1 MVIKP
6 LEDTIGNSFKKE
18 ENMLDIILK
27 IALFLLVILQI
38 VAMIFIIIVNRKTL
52 KKDTEFYDRLNKE
65 MDESNH
71 KFQEFLDSYKQE
83 YIEDE
88 QTKDSK

>member
-1 MVIKP
+1 
-6 LEDTIGNSFKKE
+6 
-18 ENMLDIILK
+18 MLDIILK

-38 VAMIFIIIVNRKTL
+38 VAMISIIIVNKKTL

-65 MDESNH
+65 IDESNH
-71 KFQEFLDSYKQE
+71 KFQKFLDSYKQE

-88 QTKDSK
+88 QTKNSK

>member
-1 MVIKP
+1 
-6 LEDTIGNSFKKE
+6 
-18 ENMLDIILK
+18 MLDIILK

>member
-1 MVIKP
+1 
-6 LEDTIGNSFKKE
+6 
-18 ENMLDIILK
+18 MLDIILK

-38 VAMIFIIIVNRKTL
+38 IAMIFIIIVNRKTL

-71 KFQEFLDSYKQE
+71 KFQEFLDSCKQE